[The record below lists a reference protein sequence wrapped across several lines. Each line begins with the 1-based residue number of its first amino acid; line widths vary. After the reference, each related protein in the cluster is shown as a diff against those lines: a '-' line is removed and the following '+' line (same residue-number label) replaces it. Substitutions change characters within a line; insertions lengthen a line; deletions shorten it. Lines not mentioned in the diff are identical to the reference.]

1 MEYFPKSIFYI
12 LYIPFQSSG
21 SQESN
26 SSNGVQFG
34 VETKELHPLKED
46 HSKLKANFAG
56 LRNQPLA
63 AKSAFGCEMISQPS
77 CSSAKFRSHFVRL
90 RNSPECFQI
99 FATIVFCYFASD
111 ICCLNANSLLVIHQ
125 LDDSLVVE
133 QGCRGKQ
140 PDMYCFV
147 IFTLKR
153 RGTFPRRP
161 TYVNLTL
168 SEIRSIFCFLFLST
182 ILYFLSSQTSL
193 EDEIPKDERLKPFSF
208 LK

>member
-1 MEYFPKSIFYI
+1 MSFRR
-12 LYIPFQSSG
+12 SG
-21 SQESN
+21 SQQSN
-26 SSNGVQFG
+26 ASNGLQIR
-34 VETKELHPLKED
+34 VEMKKLEPMEAD

-56 LRNQPLA
+56 LRNQP
-63 AKSAFGCEMISQPS
+63 SA
-77 CSSAKFRSHFVRL
+77 AKFRSHFVRL

-161 TYVNLTL
+161 
-168 SEIRSIFCFLFLST
+168 
-182 ILYFLSSQTSL
+182 
-193 EDEIPKDERLKPFSF
+193 SF
-208 LK
+208 VKFYT

>member
-1 MEYFPKSIFYI
+1 MSFRR
-12 LYIPFQSSG
+12 SG
-21 SQESN
+21 SQQSN
-26 SSNGVQFG
+26 ASNGSQIR
-34 VETKELHPLKED
+34 VEMKKLEPMEAD

-99 FATIVFCYFASD
+99 FATNVFCYFASD
-111 ICCLNANSLLVIHQ
+111 ICCLNPNSLLVIHQ
-125 LDDSLVVE
+125 LDDSLAVE
-133 QGCRGKQ
+133 QGCKGKQ

-147 IFTLKR
+147 IFTLKH

-161 TYVNLTL
+161 TYVNFTL
-168 SEIRSIFCFLFLST
+168 S
-182 ILYFLSSQTSL
+182 
-193 EDEIPKDERLKPFSF
+193 
-208 LK
+208 

>member
-1 MEYFPKSIFYI
+1 M
-12 LYIPFQSSG
+12 
-21 SQESN
+21 
-26 SSNGVQFG
+26 
-34 VETKELHPLKED
+34 KELEPLKSN
-46 HSKLKANFAG
+46 HPKLKANFAG
-56 LRNQPLA
+56 CEISLWLRNQPLA

-147 IFTLKR
+147 IFTLKTS
-153 RGTFPRRP
+153 GNFPQEK
-161 TYVNLTL
+161 NLCKFYT
-168 SEIRSIFCFLFLST
+168 
-182 ILYFLSSQTSL
+182 
-193 EDEIPKDERLKPFSF
+193 
-208 LK
+208 

>member
-1 MEYFPKSIFYI
+1 MKKLEPMEA
-12 LYIPFQSSG
+12 
-21 SQESN
+21 
-26 SSNGVQFG
+26 
-34 VETKELHPLKED
+34 D

-63 AKSAFGCEMISQPS
+63 AKLALGCEMISQPS
-77 CSSAKFRSHFVRL
+77 CSSAKFRRHFVRL

-99 FATIVFCYFASD
+99 FATNVFGYFASD
-111 ICCLNANSLLVIHQ
+111 ICCLNPNSLLVIHQ

-147 IFTLKR
+147 FFTLKR

-161 TYVNLTL
+161 TFVKFAL
-168 SEIRSIFCFLFLST
+168 S
-182 ILYFLSSQTSL
+182 
-193 EDEIPKDERLKPFSF
+193 
-208 LK
+208 

>member
-1 MEYFPKSIFYI
+1 MSFRR
-12 LYIPFQSSG
+12 SG
-21 SQESN
+21 SQQSN
-26 SSNGVQFG
+26 ASNGSQIR
-34 VETKELHPLKED
+34 VEMKKLEPMEAD

-125 LDDSLVVE
+125 LDDSLVVK
-133 QGCRGKQ
+133 QGYKGKQ
-140 PDMYCFV
+140 PVIYCFV
-147 IFTLKR
+147 IFILWSV
-153 RGTFPRRP
+153 GE
-161 TYVNLTL
+161 L
-168 SEIRSIFCFLFLST
+168 SPGDQLM
-182 ILYFLSSQTSL
+182 
-193 EDEIPKDERLKPFSF
+193 
-208 LK
+208 